1 MITSQE
7 VREAVL
13 VPISTIVDSV
23 RITLERCPPELSADL
38 VDRGLVLAG
47 GGALLRGFDKLL
59 SEETGL
65 SVHVAEDP
73 LSAVAE
79 WTGKFLNEL
88 KFLRQVAAA
97 DRQWRGS
104 LQIDDFGLRID
115 FRSSADFDLNQVQT
129 RNLQSGIDMSRTS
142 IIALLIF
149 GAVLGYFLSFG
160 PETTQKF
167 KASVY
172 QLLAPFLTGGSGIK
186 KQITSVRT
194 GLKSLDQLEHE
205 NAALQVENRELR
217 ATNQSLRDVEHEVN
231 RLRHALNYRER
242 SVFKLIAAEV
252 IARDSSTWWRTL
264 TINRG
269 RRDAIE
275 TDMPVVTDVGLVG
288 KTTTVSDTI
297 SVVLLISDESCR
309 IASSVEGS
317 REQGIVSGERVTGGL
332 TPFLDLNFLSKQ
344 ADLKPGQKVYTSGV
358 GGVFPSGLL
367 IGAVKSFRVR
377 ELDGQAQLTP
387 VVDLSHL
394 EDVFVVTGRR

>member
-1 MITSQE
+1 
-7 VREAVL
+7 
-13 VPISTIVDSV
+13 
-23 RITLERCPPELSADL
+23 
-38 VDRGLVLAG
+38 
-47 GGALLRGFDKLL
+47 
-59 SEETGL
+59 
-65 SVHVAEDP
+65 
-73 LSAVAE
+73 
-79 WTGKFLNEL
+79 
-88 KFLRQVAAA
+88 
-97 DRQWRGS
+97 
-104 LQIDDFGLRID
+104 LRID

-172 QLLAPFLTGGSGIK
+172 QLLAPFLTGGSGIR

-217 ATNQSLRDVEHEVN
+217 ATNQGLRDVEHEVN

-242 SVFKLIAAEV
+242 SVFKLIAAEI
-252 IARDSSTWWRTL
+252 IARDSSTWWRTI

-269 RRDAIE
+269 RRDGIE
-275 TDMPVVTDVGLVG
+275 TDMPVVTDLGLVG
-288 KTTTVSDTI
+288 KTTTVSDSI
-297 SVVLLISDESCR
+297 SVVLLVSDENCR
-309 IASSVEGS
+309 IAASVEGS
-317 REQGIVSGERVTGGL
+317 REQGIVSGERTTTGL
-332 TPFLDLNFLSKQ
+332 TPLLNLNFLSKQ

-367 IGAVKSFRVR
+367 VGVVKSYRVR

-387 VVDLSHL
+387 AVDLSHL